1 MVKCANWSWCVH
13 QRHPN
18 LLHRQMR
25 LKPKRLLEPVCR
37 QRGLE
42 EPFRHTL
49 DLGERKPRRLRLT
62 QYLDPDRNKQRLI
75 PSLFRERIQI

>member
-25 LKPKRLLEPVCR
+25 LKPKHLL
-37 QRGLE
+37 

-49 DLGERKPRRLRLT
+49 DLGERKLRPLRLT
-62 QYLDPDRNKQRLI
+62 QYLDPDRNKQKLI